1 LQLTAFG
8 ARDRAYFDGILWSAP
23 RRQLKRNTLDRAQSP
38 TTRPPVRANVC
49 YNSAIALRE
58 ENLPM
63 HAVTLK
69 EAKRDLERLL
79 RQVLDDAEPT
89 IVVLETGQQVVVV
102 PLDEYTA
109 WQETRY
115 LLANPANAAHLRQSI
130 AEAQAGAI
138 EQRELRDV

>member
-1 LQLTAFG
+1 
-8 ARDRAYFDGILWSAP
+8 
-23 RRQLKRNTLDRAQSP
+23 
-38 TTRPPVRANVC
+38 
-49 YNSAIALRE
+49 
-58 ENLPM
+58 M

-69 EAKRDLERLL
+69 EAKRNLERLL
-79 RQVLDDAEPT
+79 TQVLDDAEPT

-138 EQRELRDV
+138 EERELRDV

>member
-1 LQLTAFG
+1 
-8 ARDRAYFDGILWSAP
+8 
-23 RRQLKRNTLDRAQSP
+23 
-38 TTRPPVRANVC
+38 
-49 YNSAIALRE
+49 
-58 ENLPM
+58 M

-79 RQVLDDAEPT
+79 TQVLDDAEPT

-115 LLANPANAAHLRQSI
+115 LLSNASNAAHLRQSI
-130 AEAQAGAI
+130 TEAQAGDI
-138 EQRELRDV
+138 VEQELLEP